1 MFSFIKTYAL
11 LYNGI
16 EKRWFDMANKAYK
29 FRLYPTPL
37 QEQLPAKTFGYVRF
51 VYNEILAERKETYEQ
66 FKDDKKFQ
74 QPHPMW
80 SFFKSISVY
89 HKLHE

>member
-1 MFSFIKTYAL
+1 
-11 LYNGI
+11 
-16 EKRWFDMANKAYK
+16 MANKAYK